1 MKSSH
6 QARVICEVCWVA
18 FVIEALS
25 RPCCQN
31 PLFSS
36 LFFYF
41 LRFFFHVPSLHPPD
55 LPLQLPKPLLIS
67 DKLAWSPFSSCWAL
81 LWVPVQDL
89 FFFFPPLLPK
99 DNVCYLIWL
108 SQLLQWSQRPNHS
121 FPFPAAKAFT
131 HNMPHI
137 LCHRES
143 GIPNNL
149 PCSLFSAWQDTS
161 RATFELS
168 LGLFQNRML
177 TLCRVSSR
185 FHL

>member
-6 QARVICEVCWVA
+6 QPRVICEVCWVA

-55 LPLQLPKPLLIS
+55 LPLHLPKPLLIS

-89 FFFFPPLLPK
+89 FFFFSPCFLKIMFATSSDCHSYSSDHRDLTTAFLFLLPR
-99 DNVCYLIWL
+99 L
-108 SQLLQWSQRPNHS
+108 SPTICHIFYVTESLAYPTIC
-121 FPFPAAKAFT
+121 PA
-131 HNMPHI
+131 
-137 LCHRES
+137 
-143 GIPNNL
+143 
-149 PCSLFSAWQDTS
+149 LFSLLGRTPRGQRLSSALACS
-161 RATFELS
+161 RT
-168 LGLFQNRML
+168 G
-177 TLCRVSSR
+177 C
-185 FHL
+185 